1 MDKLIKV
8 LDEVNVDVV
17 SLTDEQLQKK
27 FEEIRVCGVVG
38 SMLVDKLRPVGRYSD
53 LAEMGVDPLPFT
65 CRSPIDI
72 SDMHLGIQRW
82 EAEGKLYY
90 RKRDQV
96 TNTWGPWK
104 LVE

>member
-1 MDKLIKV
+1 MDKLIKA
-8 LDEVNVDVV
+8 LDEINVDVV

-27 FEEIRVCGVVG
+27 FEASKNGVIG
-38 SMLVDKLRPVGRYSD
+38 SMLVDKLKPVGRYSD
-53 LAEMGVDPLPFT
+53 LAEMSVDPLPFT